1 MEELS
6 PDQSPDT
13 VPGRR
18 RTPRSR
24 SPEAAS
30 TPPATDPADRPAR
43 PGKQAA
49 EKQSPDK
56 PSSGEQPGTRPTRT
70 RRAPAAIAPV
80 LFQPPAVGP
89 DQPVAGPPAKKA
101 GPPAQKAPA
110 QQPGPPAQQ
119 TPAKKAVAKKA
130 AAKRSPAKKAAPAVP
145 SVPADSA
152 APVEVPRQTPAP
164 TEAPSPTPA
173 PAPVEVPRQTLR
185 HLVTHAAYAPELLA
199 LAAVDRIG
207 PTARDWAARLRDDY
221 PAASD
226 DALARLA
233 TRQFTRIAGAGAVA
247 STVAGLLAP
256 ALELAAVG
264 WAQAALT
271 LHVSAAYRHDPTD
284 RRRAAELLVL
294 TGVHPDVEAAQV
306 AVDAAA
312 DEARRPAGD
321 DGDPLLRF
329 AGGAQRVV
337 MAVAGPTRD
346 SGWGLLRLPARL
358 LPGARALV
366 AYGADTLLLER
377 LAARATAHYR
387 PVTAS

>member
-1 MEELS
+1 MEE
-6 PDQSPDT
+6 QSPPAE
-13 VPGRR
+13 PGRSG
-18 RTPRSR
+18 TARS
-24 SPEAAS
+24 
-30 TPPATDPADRPAR
+30 
-43 PGKQAA
+43 
-49 EKQSPDK
+49 
-56 PSSGEQPGTRPTRT
+56 SSGSRGGGSRAGAPRAKPTP
-70 RRAPAAIAPV
+70 PAAIAPV

-89 DQPVAGPPAKKA
+89 DQPVAGPPAKMA
-101 GPPAQKAPA
+101 EPPAKKTPA
-110 QQPGPPAQQ
+110 NMAEPPAKK
-119 TPAKKAVAKKA
+119 TPARKAAAKKAV
-130 AAKRSPAKKAAPAVP
+130 AKRSPAKKAAPAAP
-145 SVPADSA
+145 DRKAEPAKKA
-152 APVEVPRQTPAP
+152 EPVAPVPEPKPVPR
-164 TEAPSPTPA
+164 
-173 PAPVEVPRQTLR
+173 PVEVPRQTLR

-207 PTARDWAARLRDDY
+207 PAARDWAARLRDDY
-221 PAASD
+221 PTASD

-233 TRQFTRIAGAGAVA
+233 ARRFTRIAGAGAVA

-271 LHVSAAYRHDPTD
+271 LHVSAAYQHDPTD

-294 TGVHPDVEAAQV
+294 TGVHPDVEAARV

-312 DEARRPAGD
+312 DDARRPADD
-321 DGDPLLRF
+321 DGDPVLRF

-337 MAVAGPTRD
+337 MAVAGTSRD
-346 SGWGLLRLPARL
+346 DGWSLLRLPARL

-387 PVTAS
+387 PVTTS